1 MLDLHAT
8 APDSADAIP
17 VLRDQID
24 ALDEAIVRL
33 INERTRLSKR
43 IQTARIATGG
53 VRLELGREREIHNRY
68 RGGLGESGTPIA
80 EAILRTCRGPLLAER
95 R

>member
-1 MLDLHAT
+1 MLDLQT
-8 APDSADAIP
+8 TIPDAPDAIP
-17 VLRDQID
+17 MLRDQID

-33 INERTRLSKR
+33 INERARLSRR
-43 IQTARIATGG
+43 IQTARIASGG
-53 VRLELGREREIHNRY
+53 VRLELGREREVHSRY
-68 RGGLGESGTPIA
+68 RAGLGENGTTLA